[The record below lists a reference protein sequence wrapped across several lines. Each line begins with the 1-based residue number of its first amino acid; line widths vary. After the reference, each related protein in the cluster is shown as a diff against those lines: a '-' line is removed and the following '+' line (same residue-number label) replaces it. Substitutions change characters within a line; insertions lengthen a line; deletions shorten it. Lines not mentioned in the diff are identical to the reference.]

1 MVVVCTAEPSPKFQ
15 KYVVIVVPACPG
27 ALAEP
32 SKLTVSGELPLDG
45 VVVKLAVGGIST

>member
-15 KYVVIVVPACPG
+15 KYVVIVAPACPG
-27 ALAEP
+27 ALAVP